1 MLYKCDMFPYTD
13 KENAWLSRPN
23 KPSREKT
30 RKSNRNRQRRVVET
44 HPMDKRGPYWF
55 VPYNRFK
62 I

>member
-1 MLYKCDMFPYTD
+1 MFPYTD

-23 KPSREKT
+23 KPARKKT
-30 RKSNRNRQRRVVET
+30 RKSNRNRQRKVVET
-44 HPMDKRGPYWF
+44 HPMDKRGNYWS